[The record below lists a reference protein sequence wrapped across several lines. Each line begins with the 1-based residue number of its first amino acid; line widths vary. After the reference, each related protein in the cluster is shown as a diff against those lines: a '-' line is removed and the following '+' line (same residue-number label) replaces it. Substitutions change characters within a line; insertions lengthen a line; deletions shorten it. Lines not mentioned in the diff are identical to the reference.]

1 MGTSAIEQ
9 GSARAHRAG
18 RAGGRLR
25 TIHYGIGPIGAEI
38 ARVAAAR
45 EGVEIVGAVDIDP
58 AKVGRDLGEV
68 VGLDRALGVPIVASA
83 VGAMQD
89 VIEHEVSGLLVP
101 PEEPAAL
108 AAAIEATGTGVL
120 AEPMSELEGMSDDE
134 LAALLAAA
142 DAVRAKQADVAD
154 L

>member
-9 GSARAHRAG
+9 GSARV
-18 RAGGRLR
+18 GGRLR

-68 VGLDRALGVPIVASA
+68 VGLGRALGVPISGSA
-83 VGAMQD
+83 GELRPLPERRCHSHGD
-89 VIEHEVSGLLVP
+89 HEQLLLQRGQP
-101 PEEPAAL
+101 RPF
-108 AAAIEATGTGVL
+108 
-120 AEPMSELEGMSDDE
+120 
-134 LAALLAAA
+134 
-142 DAVRAKQADVAD
+142 VRCSRSRCS